1 MFFLLL
7 MRVLPLTS
15 MSLELHFQ
23 EVSHRIIECLELK
36 ENSRIIKLH
45 PPCHMQG
52 QQPPD
57 LILHQA
63 AQGPIQ
69 PGLEHLQ
76 GWGLHNLSG
85 QPISVPNHSHSKELP
100 PDIQPKSS
108 LPHFKTISP
117 CSAVIYPCKG
127 KGFFYCFFLLF

>member
-69 PGLEHLQ
+69 TGKVCEAVEENSMY
-76 GWGLHNLSG
+76 GWRVANEG
-85 QPISVPNHSHSKELP
+85 IEREMCRKR
-100 PDIQPKSS
+100 
-108 LPHFKTISP
+108 
-117 CSAVIYPCKG
+117 SAG
-127 KGFFYCFFLLF
+127 